1 MELVALL
8 VMFFATSASIVVAIC
23 TLRAMARDNEEL
35 GRFVG
40 FARLPLSD

>member
-1 MELVALL
+1 MDIVALTVIVSTTL
-8 VMFFATSASIVVAIC
+8 ASIAVAFL

-35 GRFVG
+35 SRFVG